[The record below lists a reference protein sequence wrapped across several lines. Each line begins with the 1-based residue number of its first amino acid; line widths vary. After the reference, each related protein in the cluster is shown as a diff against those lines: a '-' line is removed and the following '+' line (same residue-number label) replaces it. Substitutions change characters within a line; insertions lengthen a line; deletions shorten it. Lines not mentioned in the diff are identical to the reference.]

1 MKIVG
6 LLSDEDEIYEMELTA
21 KIFVV
26 EQRMKNL
33 KYGGKTN
40 VIPERKCITS
50 SEETKICHDDMR
62 KRLPILTVRGLT

>member
-33 KYGGKTN
+33 LKDEPFEID
-40 VIPERKCITS
+40 VLLI
-50 SEETKICHDDMR
+50 EEEDEINT
-62 KRLPILTVRGLT
+62 LPFA

>member
-6 LLSDEDEIYEMELTA
+6 LLSDEDEIYEMEITA

-33 KYGGKTN
+33 KYVGKTDS
-40 VIPERKCITS
+40 VPKRKCLKS
-50 SEETKICHDDMR
+50 SKEIEIRHDDMC
-62 KRLPILTVRGLT
+62 KRLPILTVRGFT